1 MTQVRHTRRG
11 AMIALALSLCTAA
24 AVASTL
30 AGCGKKTGGD
40 DADKGGGGGSL
51 LKVGFAQE
59 GAESDW
65 RTANTKSIREAG
77 TKANGVE
84 LSFTDS
90 QGDVQ
95 QQVKALDS
103 FVLKQLDVVAFSPKE
118 EKGWDPVLKRLK
130 AAGIPVIVSDRDV
143 VVADPALQPVYI
155 GSDLKLE
162 GHRAGD
168 WLAAKTDGQCKI
180 VILEGNV
187 GGTATIDRTNGFT
200 DAIKAHPGMT
210 VIDTRN
216 ADFDADKAKDRM
228 GAILKSPEGKGLT
241 AVYAENDEMA
251 VGAIRAL
258 TEAGFKPGKDVTIVS
273 VDGTKQGLQAIVAGT
288 LNCTIECN
296 PLLGPAIM
304 DTAKK
309 LHAGQ
314 KVPPRI
320 ISDEQL
326 FDDPAKVA
334 ALLPSRKY

>member
-1 MTQVRHTRRG
+1 MTHVRHTRRG
-11 AMIALALSLCTAA
+11 AMIALGLSLCTAA

-30 AGCGKKTGGD
+30 AGCGKKSGGD
-40 DADKGGGGGSL
+40 DADKGGGGGGGSL

-155 GSDLKLE
+155 GS
-162 GHRAGD
+162 G
-168 WLAAKTDGQCKI
+168 
-180 VILEGNV
+180 
-187 GGTATIDRTNGFT
+187 
-200 DAIKAHPGMT
+200 P
-210 VIDTRN
+210 
-216 ADFDADKAKDRM
+216 
-228 GAILKSPEGKGLT
+228 
-241 AVYAENDEMA
+241 
-251 VGAIRAL
+251 
-258 TEAGFKPGKDVTIVS
+258 EAGG
-273 VDGTKQGLQAIVAGT
+273 
-288 LNCTIECN
+288 
-296 PLLGPAIM
+296 
-304 DTAKK
+304 
-309 LHAGQ
+309 
-314 KVPPRI
+314 PPRRRLAGGQ
-320 ISDEQL
+320 DRRPVQDRHPRGQRRRDGHHRPHERLHRRDQGPPGHDRDRHPQRRL
-326 FDDPAKVA
+326 
-334 ALLPSRKY
+334 